1 MFYTIRFG
9 VSLHRNPVTTH
20 IIRSLQGGN
29 NMNNK
34 ESSHNTEKDNKAS
47 DNLGKETVSSR
58 DSIGAT
64 KDYISGDS
72 TPSSSSHQFPWIAT
86 DPKHDS
92 KKSAK
97 KTNS

>member
-1 MFYTIRFG
+1 MDNNNNSQNSNKSDNKATNND
-9 VSLHRNPVTTH
+9 ST
-20 IIRSLQGGN
+20 N
-29 NMNNK
+29 NMNSK
-34 ESSHNTEKDNKAS
+34 ISMGD
-47 DNLGKETVSSR
+47 
-58 DSIGAT
+58 T

-86 DPKHDS
+86 DPKNES

>member
-1 MFYTIRFG
+1 MEQNQSSQIAKNEKSTDVVDRNVRN
-9 VSLHRNPVTTH
+9 VSTSV
-20 IIRSLQGGN
+20 
-29 NMNNK
+29 
-34 ESSHNTEKDNKAS
+34 
-47 DNLGKETVSSR
+47 
-58 DSIGAT
+58 DST